1 MAVGQIKKQTN
12 KQVASLADHVSFS
25 GEQPATLHEPDLGTF
40 SNQALI
46 SSGRERREL
55 Q

>member
-1 MAVGQIKKQTN
+1 MAVGKIKKQTN
-12 KQVASLADHVSFS
+12 KQVAPLADRVSFF
-25 GEQPATLHEPDLGTF
+25 GEQPATQPKPDLKTF

-46 SSGRERREL
+46 SSGRELREL